1 LEDLEA
7 HFDAIRELKNLERR
21 LIKCLVDRPE
31 ALDDDLEALLRYAL
45 ALAQLDRFDA
55 PDGTEVSLARE
66 VDELRSWLL
75 ESIAPLLPKDGEP
88 EIATIRELAPVL
100 ELRVDR
106 TREAILEH
114 YDDTFGAE
122 HLDDEL
128 RHKELVL
135 VLGGGGGSGLFHM
148 GVFSLLAELDIEPSL
163 IVGTSIGSALGLL
176 RSLDRDYDPLEA
188 ARALPPN
195 LEYDLVFR
203 PFSGYSRFGFPGA
216 FHLNLLRVARKLFEN
231 LLGDP
236 DVRFSDLPIPLEVI
250 TCGIRQGYSLE
261 TEEYEEAAPDDEAI
275 DPPTIRDRIRL
286 FFASIRKLTEN
297 PQFLTPVVFGRD
309 DVTEDFPVI
318 EAVGFSCAI
327 PGLLHFDVFH
337 DDPATIGPLQA
348 IFDRDELLRL
358 CDGGVVN
365 NVPSKVAWESVQSG
379 KLGTRNTW
387 ITAFDVFAPV
397 PRSSNVI
404 WMPIQ
409 QIVRPS
415 VLSNRPYADYH
426 KTFRSPPSPLDL
438 IVEDVSELQAIVQEA
453 RHELEN
459 DADYIDRALE
469 PLPPYESWDFGATE
483 GERAV
488 E

>member
-1 LEDLEA
+1 MEDLDE
-7 HFDAIRELKNLERR
+7 HFEAIRELKDVERR
-21 LIKCLVDRPE
+21 LIKCLVERPN
-31 ALDDDLEALLRYAL
+31 ALDDDHEALLRYAL
-45 ALAQLDRFDA
+45 SLARLDRFEL
-55 PDGTEVSLARE
+55 PDGDEVSLARE
-66 VDELRSWLL
+66 VDELRRWMH
-75 ESIAPLLPKDGEP
+75 ESIVPLVPHNGEP
-88 EIATIRELAPVL
+88 EIGTLRELAPIL
-100 ELRVDR
+100 ALRVDK
-106 TREAILEH
+106 TRSAILDQYERIE
-114 YDDTFGAE
+114 AP

-128 RHKELVL
+128 RHRELVL

-148 GVFSLLAELDIEPSL
+148 GVFSLLADLDLEPSL

-176 RSLDRDYDPLEA
+176 RAIDRDYDPLKA

-216 FHLNLLRVARKLFEN
+216 FHLNVLRIARKLFEN

-236 DVRFSDLPIPLEVI
+236 DIRFSDLPIPLEVM
-250 TCGIRQGYSLE
+250 TCGIRQGYSLD
-261 TEEYEEAAPDDEAI
+261 TEEYEEAAPEPEEVS
-275 DPPTIRDRIRL
+275 PPTIRERVRL
-286 FFASIRKLTEN
+286 FFESIRKLTDH

-309 DVTEDFPVI
+309 EITEDFPVI

-337 DDPATIGPLQA
+337 DDPATIDPLQA
-348 IFDRDELLRL
+348 LFEQHELLRL

-365 NVPSKVAWESVQSG
+365 NVPSQVAWESVQSG
-379 KLGTRNTW
+379 KIGTRNTF

-415 VLSNRPYADYH
+415 VLANRPYADYH
-426 KTFRSPPSPLDL
+426 KTFRSPPSPLNL
-438 IVEDVSELQAIVQEA
+438 IVEDVTELQSIVHEA
-453 RHELEN
+453 RRELEE
-459 DADYIDRALE
+459 DADYFERTME
-469 PLPPYESWDFGATE
+469 SLPPYESWDFGADE
-483 GERAV
+483 A
-488 E
+488 